1 VAFSC
6 AKLSQFEPVARMR
19 AAVAQ
24 QDGLQDDVRSDFH
37 LAIDNIG
44 RIYGSMSRA
53 EDDPTLPSNVNR

>member
-1 VAFSC
+1 
-6 AKLSQFEPVARMR
+6 MR